1 LALWKAGRPNAIMV
15 FAYASEALERA
26 VKEDQLEKHAQTRA
40 ALETV
45 DATALAR
52 VSALALVHKW
62 RAKAKLN
69 QSASKQQAARC
80 IAMQLP
86 ESTFHEGAEEA
97 YGRCANALAIAFG
110 IDCSI
115 EVPDRSIG
123 VLDDDH
129 PIVIAF
135 RAVDR
140 AIDAGDYT
148 NRAMSDWR

>member
-1 LALWKAGRPNAIMV
+1 MKKVRELLASWKAGRPNAIMV

-26 VKEDQLEKHAQTRA
+26 VNEDEAIY
-40 ALETV
+40 
-45 DATALAR
+45 ATALDR
-52 VSALALVHKW
+52 VTALALVHKW

-69 QSASKQQAARC
+69 QIASMQQAARC
-80 IAMQLP
+80 IALQMP

-123 VLDDDH
+123 VLEEH
-129 PIVIAF
+129 HSIVIAF
-135 RAVDR
+135 RAADR

-148 NRAMSDWR
+148 NRALPDLR